1 MTALLDH
8 PSCHISAARQPQS
21 RWLLTSLHERL
32 RVVRELRHLIAEN
45 ADALAAAAAEVSD
58 RPLAEKLVSEVLP
71 LADAC
76 RWLERNAARV
86 LAPRRHGKRGR
97 PFWMTGV
104 SFEVQRQPF
113 GTVLVIGPGN
123 YPLFLP
129 AAHTL
134 HALVAGNAVL
144 LKPAPGTR
152 AVALAFARL
161 AIEAGLE
168 PALLTILPE
177 TVEAA
182 RDAITAGVD
191 KVVFTGSSENG
202 REVLALLAETNTPS
216 VMELSG
222 EDAVV
227 VLADAD
233 LDLVTRALRFGRRL
247 NAGETCIAPRRL
259 IVVGAI
265 AEALAQR
272 LGSARAPRVG
282 LGALAETSSTADSA
296 ALPKTNGAARADDDS
311 PARARATT
319 REARALPDPPPFRI
333 ERAQDDQHA
342 IDLANA
348 ADFALG
354 ASIFS
359 RDIAR
364 ARALAAQL
372 KTGFVLIN
380 DLIVPTADPRM
391 PFGGVR
397 ASGFGTT
404 RGDEGLLE
412 MTHPHVVA
420 IRRGRL
426 HPHFDEPALDDAR
439 LFTAYIRAAHGRS
452 RLAAIPAFLRALIAK
467 SKPTK
472 S

>member
-1 MTALLDH
+1 MNATIEL
-8 PSCHISAARQPQS
+8 PISALGVGRAEISATQARWALIPL
-21 RWLLTSLHERL
+21 RERL
-32 RVVRELRHLIAEN
+32 SIVHELRHLIAEN
-45 ADALAAAAAEVSD
+45 ADALATAAAAVSD
-58 RPLAEKLVSEVLP
+58 RPLAEKLASEVLP

-86 LAPRRHGKRGR
+86 LVPRRCGSRGR

-113 GTVLVIGPGN
+113 GNVLVIGPGN
-123 YPLFLP
+123 YPLFL
-129 AAHTL
+129 AAVHTL
-134 HALVAGNAVL
+134 HAIIAGNAVL

-161 AIEAGLE
+161 AIEAGLD

-182 RDAITAGVD
+182 RDAIISGVD
-191 KVVFTGSSENG
+191 MVIFTGSSENG

-216 VMELSG
+216 IMELSG
-222 EDAVV
+222 EDAVI

-247 NAGETCIAPRRL
+247 NDGKTCIAPRRL
-259 IVVGAI
+259 IVDESV
-265 AEALAQR
+265 AEILLTR
-272 LGSARAPRVG
+272 LDAAGIPRLMIERVCG
-282 LGALAETSSTADSA
+282 EKA
-296 ALPKTNGAARADDDS
+296 ALLCANDS
-311 PARARATT
+311 
-319 REARALPDPPPFRI
+319 
-333 ERAQDDQHA
+333 
-342 IDLANA
+342 
-348 ADFALG
+348 DFALG

-359 RDIAR
+359 RDLVKACS
-364 ARALAAQL
+364 LAAQI

-380 DLIVPTADPRM
+380 DLITPTADPRM

-397 ASGFGTT
+397 ASGFGIT

-426 HPHFDEPALDDAR
+426 HPHLDQPAPDDAH

-452 RLAAIPAFLRALIAK
+452 RLAAIPALLRALIVK
-467 SKPTK
+467 SKFTK

>member
-1 MTALLDH
+1 MNAIID
-8 PSCHISAARQPQS
+8 SATLTHRRQEAQAHGILS
-21 RWLLTSLHERL
+21 HAKRL
-32 RVVRELRHLIAEN
+32 RVVRVLRHLIAEN
-45 ADALAAAAAEVSD
+45 ADALAAAAAAVSD

-76 RWLERNAARV
+76 RWLERNATRV
-86 LAPRRHGKRGR
+86 LAPRRCGSRGR
-97 PFWMTGV
+97 PLWMTGV

-129 AAHTL
+129 AVHSL
-134 HALVAGNAVL
+134 HALVAGNAVR

-161 AIEAGLE
+161 AIEAGLD

-177 TVEAA
+177 SIEAA
-182 RDAITAGVD
+182 RDAISAGVD
-191 KVVFTGSSENG
+191 KVIFTGSSENG
-202 REVLALLAETNTPS
+202 RAVLALLAESNTPS
-216 VMELSG
+216 IMELSG
-222 EDAVV
+222 EDAVI

-233 LDLVTRALRFGRRL
+233 LDLVVRALRFGTRL
-247 NAGETCIAPRRL
+247 NGGETCIAPRRV
-259 IVVGAI
+259 IAI
-265 AEALAQR
+265 ETIADALAER
-272 LGSARAPRVG
+272 LGSARAPRAG
-282 LGALAETSSTADSA
+282 LGALAETSSSVGAA
-296 ALPKTNGAARADDDS
+296 ALPTKNGASRADDDS
-311 PARARATT
+311 SARARATT
-319 REARALPDPPPFRI
+319 REARALPEPPLIRI
-333 ERAQDDQHA
+333 ERVADDQHA
-342 IDLANA
+342 LTLINT

-359 RDIAR
+359 RDIAK
-364 ARALAAQL
+364 ARALAAQI

-397 ASGFGTT
+397 ASGFGAT

-420 IRRGRL
+420 IRRGRF
-426 HPHFDEPALDDAR
+426 HPHFDEPAPDAAR